1 MEPAQLEKVAVA
13 VHGAELPVA
22 LCSSV
27 VHDLDRNCSAVS
39 PVYVCSLRR
48 SPPPPLLCISFCE
61 GSGVQP

>member
-39 PVYVCSLRR
+39 VQVMSACLCLQPEEVT
-48 SPPPPLLCISFCE
+48 PPPSF
-61 GSGVQP
+61 V